1 MISET
6 IGYIRFSSDRQAEGD
21 SVERQRAVILNIAKG
36 RGLTVDK
43 WLTDEGISAFHGD
56 NLTGALGGLIAEA
69 NNGKFNGTLL
79 VENLDR
85 ISRQHPEK
93 ALQVLLNLMQTGV
106 TVITCADNREH
117 SSGGD
122 PMNLFNSLIT
132 FMRGNEESAMKS
144 RRAHSAWASNREK
157 LKDGVKIKNAYIPRW
172 LEWSGDELVIIE
184 DKANLVRRMFK
195 LCTEG
200 LGYSAISKILNNE
213 GIPTLA
219 GKGLHRASGVAH
231 FIKNRSV
238 IGEYQP
244 HTTVEG
250 KRQPVGE
257 AIANYYP
264 SIISEDLFYRAAGAV
279 SIRNNY
285 GSGGYRRGSFTN
297 LFSGL
302 IRCTCG
308 EMMLLKNKGK
318 AGIDQRYLLCPR
330 KDYGNC
336 EQKSIRYDVLEKQI
350 IVALSILPDVNK
362 TRDNGAAIDSLNGR
376 LVTLSKA
383 RDELVEVLVQVPSN
397 SVTERLVTVEKDINK
412 LTEDIEALKREGSS
426 EHGFKIIDV
435 DDRPKFNQQLK
446 SCLSMELIDNVI
458 AYRNLDGNV
467 LLEQHFGVK
476 YRSSKVL
483 NMEGEVL
490 ADTKTNIPLRAKKQ
504 KIREK

>member
-6 IGYIRFSSDRQAEGD
+6 VGYIRFSSDRQAEGD
-21 SVERQRAVILNIAKG
+21 SVERQRTLILDVAKG
-36 RGLTVDK
+36 RGLEVDR
-43 WLTDEGISAFHGD
+43 WVLDEGVSAFHGD
-56 NLTGALGGLIAEA
+56 NLTGALGGIIAEA
-69 NNGKFNGTLL
+69 NSGKFKGTLL

-93 ALQVLLNLMQTGV
+93 ALQVLLNLMQKGV

-132 FMRGNEESAMKS
+132 FIRGNEESVMKS
-144 RRAHSAWASNREK
+144 RRANSVWASNRDK
-157 LKDGVKIKNAYIPRW
+157 LKDGLKIKNAYIPRW
-172 LEWSGDELVIIE
+172 LEWSADDLIIIE
-184 DKANLVRRMFK
+184 EKAELIRRMFK

-213 GIPTLA
+213 SIPTLS
-219 GKGLHRASGVAH
+219 GLGLHRASGVAH

-244 HTTVEG
+244 HTNVDG

-257 AIANYYP
+257 AIADYYP
-264 SIISEDLFYRAAGAV
+264 SISEDLFYRAAGAV
-279 SIRNNY
+279 AIRNNY

-302 IRCTCG
+302 IRCACG

-318 AGIDQRYLLCPR
+318 AGIDQHYLLCPS
-330 KDYGNC
+330 KDYGSC
-336 EQKSIRYDVLEKQI
+336 EQKSIRYDVIEKQI

-376 LVTLSKA
+376 LITLSKA
-383 RDELVEVLVQVPSN
+383 RDELVEVLVQVPSKA
-397 SVTERLVTVEKDINK
+397 VTERLVAVEKDINK
-412 LTEDIEALKREGSS
+412 LSEDIEALKREGSS

-476 YRSSKVL
+476 YRASKVL

-490 ADTKTNIPLRAKKQ
+490 AETKTDIPLRAKKQ
-504 KIREK
+504 NIRVKQ